1 MECRL
6 TASVSGDPAPLYTL
20 ISSVEGPGLVDWPDV
35 DPRAGVEATIGL
47 LLRQGNHGGATSFDH
62 ARRVAVEVHE
72 RLAERVER
80 ERRSVELG
88 RVVPLDL
95 QSIRPVPREVLI
107 GGYNAGGREW
117 LLDKWGVE
125 MPLANVDLI
134 VRQEIVAEPRGR
146 GRPRAGSQAPRAWT
160 QTRAEWK
167 FDADTFP
174 WPVFRVLLKN
184 WPGIEFGVRFRD
196 TSGEFIKS
204 WPSIDR
210 LDARKA
216 A

>member
-1 MECRL
+1 VRCTL
-6 TASVSGDPAPLYTL
+6 TASVSGDPAPLYAL
-20 ISSVEGPGLVDWPDV
+20 IASVEGPGLVDWPDV
-35 DPRAGVEATIGL
+35 DPNRIVEETIGL
-47 LLRQGNHGGATSFDH
+47 LLRPGAHGGAQTFEA
-62 ARRVAVEVHE
+62 ARRVTVDLAHRLEARIE
-72 RLAERVER
+72 RG
-80 ERRSVELG
+80 RRAVELG
-88 RVVPLDL
+88 AIVPLDL

-160 QTRAEWK
+160 RTRAEWT
-167 FDADTFP
+167 FASDTFP

-184 WPGIEFGVRFRD
+184 WPRIEFGVRFRD